1 MSADLSV
8 RNPSG
13 TPLRLADALLRSL
26 GGSVVSLRMPGPG
39 TGADSEQI
47 GLASGS
53 FVDLPLGPAVIR
65 KTRDKIQEGAA
76 NTCEV
81 LLSASAVAAQVS
93 QLNLD
98 SADALFAM
106 ATGVV
111 IGTKLYLMEAVAS
124 TEAFGQAYVYRI
136 QLREAMPEGQ

>member
-1 MSADLSV
+1 
-8 RNPSG
+8 
-13 TPLRLADALLRSL
+13 
-26 GGSVVSLRMPGPG
+26 
-39 TGADSEQI
+39 
-47 GLASGS
+47 
-53 FVDLPLGPAVIR
+53 LPLGPAVIR